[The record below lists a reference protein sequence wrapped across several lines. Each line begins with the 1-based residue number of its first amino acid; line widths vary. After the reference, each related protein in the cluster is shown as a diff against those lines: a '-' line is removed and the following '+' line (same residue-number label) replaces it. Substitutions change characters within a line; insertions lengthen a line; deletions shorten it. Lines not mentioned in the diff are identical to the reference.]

1 VRHVY
6 VYYRIDPAQAT
17 LAATRID
24 ALLVAMAPHCQQPP
38 RRLGRCDDPGT
49 WVEIYEGI
57 ADFETFSTALNG
69 TVGTLN
75 CNEFIQGMR
84 KLECFTAPGQQS
96 MASIKN

>member
-24 ALLVAMAPHCQQPP
+24 ALLVAMASHCQQPP

-49 WVEIYEGI
+49 WMEIYEGI
-57 ADFETFSTALNG
+57 ADFETFSD
-69 TVGTLN
+69 VLN
-75 CNEFIQGMR
+75 CAERASNCTEFTAGER
-84 KLECFTAPGQQS
+84 HRECFSAPGV
-96 MASIKN
+96 